1 MKAVFFVKKDD
12 YSAAKNK
19 LYGDDAVSRQS
30 ITTRDNAAIGEKKE
44 GYYLLV
50 EGDDKA
56 VAKAKELMK
65 GTATELKGKEAGKIE
80 SAIQSQEESAAS
92 GFGAIFG

>member
-1 MKAVFFVKKDD
+1 MKAVFFAKKDE
-12 YSAAKNK
+12 YPAAKNK
-19 LYGDDAVSRQS
+19 LYGDDLVSRQS

-44 GYYLLV
+44 GYYLLI
-50 EGDDKA
+50 EGDEHA